1 MEVWPN
7 FFIVGAPRAGTTS
20 LYFYLKQVPEVY
32 LSPVK
37 EPNYFSVKIIPDDH
51 YLLPI
56 RNKKN
61 YLKLFEKVKDEKAI
75 GEASPSYLEDPETP
89 YLISQDVSD
98 ARIIAILRDPV
109 ERAFSHYLM
118 MVSQGFEKLSF
129 RKALD
134 DLLTNKT
141 RNEFRHYLT
150 PGQYSEQIKRYINIF
165 GNEKVKILIFEEFIR
180 DTQKSIEEVLN
191 FLGINEKPSSLVENT
206 YNPFSVSRGWYAD
219 LIMTNT
225 MIRKIGFS
233 LIPNP
238 DLRQK
243 IKGKLLKKAKKPE
256 MFSDDRGFLE
266 KYYMDDVKKLQN
278 SLNRKLPWD
287 WLN

>member
-7 FFIVGAPRAGTTS
+7 FFIVGAPKAGTTS

-32 LSPVK
+32 LPPFK
-37 EPNYFSVKIIPDDH
+37 EPNYFSIRVIPADH

-56 RNKKN
+56 RNKSN
-61 YLKLFEKVKDEKAI
+61 YLRLFEGVKDEIAI
-75 GEASPSYLEDPETP
+75 GEASPSYLEDPEAP
-89 YLISQDVSD
+89 KLIHQVVPH
-98 ARIIAILRDPV
+98 AKIIILLRDPV

-118 MVSQGFEKLSF
+118 MVSQGYEKLSF
-129 RKALD
+129 REAIEQILSK
-134 DLLTNKT
+134 KS
-141 RNEFRHYLT
+141 RGEFRHYLT

>member
-37 EPNYFSVKIIPDDH
+37 EPNYFSIRVIPADH

-56 RNKKN
+56 RNKSN
-61 YLKLFEKVKDEKAI
+61 YLRLFEGVKDEIVI
-75 GEASPSYLEDPETP
+75 GEASPSYLEDPEAP
-89 YLISQDVSD
+89 KLIHQVVPH
-98 ARIIAILRDPV
+98 AKIIILLRDPV

-118 MVSQGFEKLSF
+118 MVSQGYEKLSF
-129 RKALD
+129 REAIEQILSK
-134 DLLTNKT
+134 KS
-141 RNEFRHYLT
+141 RGEFRHYL
-150 PGQYSEQIKRYINIF
+150 
-165 GNEKVKILIFEEFIR
+165 
-180 DTQKSIEEVLN
+180 EVLN